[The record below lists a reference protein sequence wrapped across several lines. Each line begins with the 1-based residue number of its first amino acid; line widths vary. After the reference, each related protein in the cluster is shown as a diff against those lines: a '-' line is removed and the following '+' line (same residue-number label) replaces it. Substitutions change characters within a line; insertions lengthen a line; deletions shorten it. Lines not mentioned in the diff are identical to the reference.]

1 MWRKKVIS
9 KIIQITCD
17 YCGQL
22 IAEFPEIENK
32 KEALREA
39 RRQDRKIIVNHGM
52 YFCESYCWN
61 AYKIYKGEI

>member
-1 MWRKKVIS
+1 VIN

-52 YFCESYCWN
+52 HFCESYCWN
-61 AYKIYKGEI
+61 AYQTCKGEAL

>member
-1 MWRKKVIS
+1 MIS

-39 RRQDRKIIVNHGM
+39 RRQDQRIIVNHDKH
-52 YFCESYCWN
+52 FCESYCWN
-61 AYKIYKGEI
+61 AYQTYKGETLCI

>member
-1 MWRKKVIS
+1 MIV

-32 KEALREA
+32 KDALREA
-39 RRQDRKIIVNHGM
+39 RRQDRKIIVNHGKH
-52 YFCESYCWN
+52 FCDRHCWG
-61 AYKIYKGEI
+61 AYQTFVKGEL